1 MTICL
6 AKLNEPSVEAAAAI
20 ESKSIIWPEG
30 WRNGSEL
37 CTSVLMCRYFID
49 GIVGSA
55 GCLDVPVSEETSRMQ
70 FRLLQHLRAVNKY
83 IEGVIR
89 AKKFVDSKRIQ

>member
-6 AKLNEPSVEAAAAI
+6 AKLNEPSVVAAAAI

-30 WRNGSEL
+30 WPNGSEL
-37 CTSVLMCRYFID
+37 CTSVLIYRYVID

-55 GCLDVPVSEETSRMQ
+55 DCRDVSVSEETSRMQ
-70 FRLLQHLRAVNKY
+70 FRLL
-83 IEGVIR
+83 
-89 AKKFVDSKRIQ
+89 